1 MGSKNIHVARII
13 QFSYEKKTCAV
24 LLCNFCILPY
34 YSLYWGTDIIMA
46 LKSGFASPLGTT
58 VPSNPVSV
66 GGISKISTI
75 PLEQLLQYLEIERL
89 LKVSIYKQP
98 PQTT

>member
-1 MGSKNIHVARII
+1 
-13 QFSYEKKTCAV
+13 
-24 LLCNFCILPY
+24 
-34 YSLYWGTDIIMA
+34 MA

-66 GGISKISTI
+66 GGTTISTI
-75 PLEQLLQYLEIERL
+75 PLEQLLQYLEIERT